1 MSQPRRSRFNDI
13 AFVERRNDPRIILSI
28 AAQYSLANKCDADG
42 ERREFPCRIV
52 NISTRAATLFVPVN
66 GAIGEHVV
74 THSDEFGRLE
84 GVITRVLDRGFVIII
99 SATTEERG
107 RLAAK
112 IEGYEKIKNYDLAD
126 RRKHKR
132 VIPKD
137 PRSFLVF
144 ADNSCLQCFIIDVST
159 SGAAVSADI
168 APKIGTPLAVG
179 ALVGR
184 VARHF
189 GTGFAVQFVERQKS
203 DGLEQRAGQP

>member
-1 MSQPRRSRFNDI
+1 MSQLPRSRFNDV
-13 AFVERRNDPRIILSI
+13 AFVERRSEPRIILSI
-28 AAQYSLANKCDADG
+28 AAQYTLASKCDADG

-52 NISTRAATLFVPVN
+52 NISTRAATLFVPVT
-66 GAIGEHVV
+66 GEIGEHVV

-84 GVITRVLDRGFVIII
+84 GVITRVLDRGFVIMI
-99 SATTEERG
+99 SANTKERG

-112 IEGYEKIKNYDLAD
+112 IEGYEKIKNHDLTD
-126 RRKHKR
+126 RRKHRR

-168 APKIGTPLAVG
+168 TPEVGTPLAVG

-184 VARHF
+184 VSRHF
-189 GTGFAVQFVERQKS
+189 GNGFAVQFVDRQNTDALK
-203 DGLEQRAGQP
+203 QRVG